1 MILQILTNVKRSG
14 LAVERLLQELSFR
27 MRWQP
32 RPDGW
37 TRRRTLAWLA
47 LAGVL
52 FGLPTALEAQLR
64 GDAGLT
70 LYEYLVMAAL
80 SQAPDRTRRMSEL
93 AELTNGSLPRLSQVA
108 TKLEGQGW
116 VRRRADP
123 KDGRVTL
130 AVLTKAGFRKVEESA
145 PGHVETLRR
154 LVFDPLS
161 RTQVRQLF
169 DILHRIERGLDP
181 AHTSVTTQAI
191 EEHSATV
198 RKRPR

>member
-1 MILQILTNVKRSG
+1 MLQILTNVGRSG
-14 LAVERLLQELSFR
+14 AGCQAVTSGVKLPDVKAAEA
-27 MRWQP
+27 RWL
-32 RPDGW
+32 DEEED
-37 TRRRTLAWLA
+37 LAWLA

-52 FGLPTALEAQLR
+52 FGLPGALEAQLR
-64 GDAGLT
+64 SDAGLS

-80 SQAPDRTRRMSEL
+80 SQAPDWTRRMTEL
-93 AELTNGSLPRLSQVA
+93 AELTNGSLPRLSQVV
-108 TKLEGQGW
+108 TKLGGRGW

-123 KDGRVTL
+123 DDGRVTL

-145 PGHVETLRR
+145 PDHVETLRR
-154 LVFDPLS
+154 LVFDPLT

-169 DILHRIERGLDP
+169 EILHRIKRGLDP

-191 EEHSATV
+191 DEHLATV